1 LELNDDFAIF
11 ALISRHLLTI
21 LTFLRFDLVVAVLLS
36 SRRHALCQA
45 IGRDWDPASRGNA
58 MALFKPLLV
67 TALSGKVGGNVFSHN
82 AGGAYVR
89 TLAIPTNPNSPQ
101 QQAVRNA
108 VAGLSNNWNN
118 VLTPAQRAE
127 WETYAENVKLTNR
140 IGEQANVSGM
150 AMFVRSNV
158 ARIQTGADIVLD
170 GPGIFNLG
178 SHTPPTLSNASEATQ
193 TVDLNFSG
201 ALPLDPWT
209 NEVGGFMFGYVSRP
223 QNPSINF
230 FRGPYRVAFQI
241 IGDPVPPASPDTAGV
256 PFPIIAGQRL
266 FGRAVTCRAD
276 GRMSTSSFFFTT
288 TVA

>member
-1 LELNDDFAIF
+1 
-11 ALISRHLLTI
+11 
-21 LTFLRFDLVVAVLLS
+21 
-36 SRRHALCQA
+36 
-45 IGRDWDPASRGNA
+45 
-58 MALFKPLLV
+58 
-67 TALSGKVGGNVFSHN
+67 
-82 AGGAYVR
+82 
-89 TLAIPTNPNSPQ
+89 
-101 QQAVRNA
+101 
-108 VAGLSNNWNN
+108 
-118 VLTPAQRAE
+118 
-127 WETYAENVKLTNR
+127 
-140 IGEQANVSGM
+140 M

-193 TVDLNFSG
+193 TVDLNFG
-201 ALPLDPWT
+201 AGLPLDPWT

-223 QNPSINF
+223 QNPTINY

-241 IGDPVPPASPDTAGV
+241 IGDPVPPGSPDTAGV